1 MILPIIKKTID
12 KLMKKDVGSRH
23 TIVATDKEHLIKL
36 IKKEIRWY
44 GRKCDLNHIDVSKIK
59 DMRALFKRS
68 KFNGDISRWD
78 VSNVE
83 DMIYMFDQ
91 SEFNG
96 DVSKWNTSNV
106 KRMSGMFLGAK
117 FNGDISKWDVSK
129 LKDMHFMFSE
139 YNTNIDLSNWKP
151 YNLEIDSFVGDE
163 FFYEDNIDAPYW
175 AKYIDI
181 EARKKAIDA
190 YHLEK
195 ELSQD
200 LDINQKTEKR
210 IKI

>member
-12 KLMKKDVGSRH
+12 KYIKKDNGSRPVV
-23 TIVATDKEHLIKL
+23 VAESKKHLEEL
-36 IKKEIRWY
+36 IKKEIKWY
-44 GRKCDLNHIDVSKIK
+44 GKKCDLNHIDVSHIK
-59 DMRALFKRS
+59 DMRELFRRS
-68 KFNGDISRWD
+68 KFNGDISKWD

-83 DMIYMFDQ
+83 DMIYMFDK

-96 DVSKWNTSNV
+96 DISEWNTSNV
-106 KRMSGMFLGAK
+106 KNMSGMFLNSK
-117 FNGDISKWDVSK
+117 FNGDISQWDVSK
-129 LKDMHFMFSE
+129 LKDMHFMFAE
-139 YNTNIDLSNWKP
+139 YNTDIDLSNWKP
-151 YNLEIDSFVGDE
+151 YNLEIDDFVGDE

-181 EARKKAIDA
+181 DARKKAIDA

-195 ELSQD
+195 ELSKN
-200 LDINQKTEKR
+200 LSYNQKSEKR